1 MSTEIQDKKFG
12 VVDQPVQNKGT
23 DYLKLKNSA
32 VALCRFIR
40 YTPTP
45 MTIGIQGSWGTG
57 KTSLLNMIEDQIEID
72 NKSKNFVH
80 IKINAWEHSLLSR
93 PEETLFKI
101 VNDILSNIP
110 GTNKGIKNHSKS
122 LLKQATRLGAAT
134 MGAAIS
140 NVAEDLLTSEN
151 TIRDLKK
158 DVEKT
163 LSSAPFEKAIIY
175 IDDLDRINP
184 PDAVAILELLK
195 NIFDLRK
202 CIFVLAIDYDV
213 VVKGLRSK
221 YNEQSSDNE
230 YEYRAFFDKIIQLP
244 FQMPISQYSIGEYVK
259 GLMEKI
265 NYFMEDELDDKKDI
279 NEIEFIIKNTIGENP
294 RSIKRL
300 INYLSLIQILQK
312 QENQNF
318 ESKEERMMLF
328 AILSL
333 QIAYP
338 DIYSV
343 IERDPLFKVDLS
355 LTEDYSQWDDD
366 VAFKHT
372 HLQEEGSS
380 DEEKNKFDNELA
392 RAKERESEIF
402 DDDGTTITEKLY
414 DEPWEQALFRI
425 CYTKKQLRSNA
436 DNVSR
441 FLNYFYDTFMEV
453 SANDKDESIDRKKM
467 YANNIDLYL
476 NTLNISSVTS
486 VSSGQESVA
495 KPKKA
500 NAPKI
505 HDGLETYFQSLT
517 DQNKFQRFY
526 NDESKTLLEHFDN
539 EVRKLFSSEFNEGIV
554 FSMIS
559 DNGVSYNFENKKGG
573 KFLNID
579 GGYLKLADRNLF
591 KKISEERYQEFEN
604 HKYFLDIDL
613 LKPSTAY
620 KGLCKKALGYSPFQ
634 ALEPRTGEFY
644 TVRCFTKEHI
654 NKFLKSGL
662 IERSKTARELFQKF
676 TQKQIKNK
684 TKGSIAHVRIFKNK
698 QDYKKIIS
706 KELINY
712 YKEVKL

>member
-392 RAKERESEIF
+392 RAKERESEIY

-634 ALEPRTGEFY
+634 ALDPRTGEFY

-684 TKGSIAHVRIFKNK
+684 TKGSIAHVRIFRNK